1 MYIFFLSSGY
11 TTGTNLVTDTVSPW
25 IQIIHNK
32 TLWLHHKIYVKIM
45 ERHILRSYD
54 LNRDL

>member
-11 TTGTNLVTDTVSPW
+11 TTGTNLVTVSPW

-32 TLWLHHKIYVKIM
+32 TLWLHHKNIREDHGETHSEK
-45 ERHILRSYD
+45 L
-54 LNRDL
+54 